1 MPLACES
8 GALLMLCES
17 ILFYMPK
24 ACPYK
29 MMEALSL

>member
-1 MPLACES
+1 MTLACES

-17 ILFYMPK
+17 KLFYMQK
-24 ACPYK
+24 ASPYK